1 MNFKLTVKRI
11 LPLAYFLA
19 ASLSHHPF
27 SDWFDKTILFPMGRD
42 IVQSSADILTVL
54 MLMAILVAGVR
65 VVRVHRAQAVEHFG
79 IWLLFLI
86 LMYVSDRFL
95 IINNIERIHFPQYAF
110 LSLILGMSLRNELL
124 IFFTSSFAG
133 FFDEL
138 LQYMMNPNRTNYL
151 DFNDI
156 VFNMLGAGIG
166 IALLIGFR
174 KPLSEE
180 TSKYEKRFRIVLITS
195 FWASVCLAVM
205 ALAFDRF
212 VMIAEQVK
220 PRNVLSV
227 IDGKL
232 SFILSFEKRNHYWV
246 KTDYGKI
253 FHPFSPFEGLSMIAL
268 LSVFTWWW
276 TRWLKRDQREIQKR
290 ALQ

>member
-1 MNFKLTVKRI
+1 
-11 LPLAYFLA
+11 
-19 ASLSHHPF
+19 
-27 SDWFDKTILFPMGRD
+27 
-42 IVQSSADILTVL
+42 
-54 MLMAILVAGVR
+54 
-65 VVRVHRAQAVEHFG
+65 
-79 IWLLFLI
+79 
-86 LMYVSDRFL
+86 
-95 IINNIERIHFPQYAF
+95 
-110 LSLILGMSLRNELL
+110 MSLRNELL

-151 DFNDI
+151 DFND
-156 VFNMLGAGIG
+156 VVLNMLGAGIG
-166 IALLIGFR
+166 VALLIGFR

-195 FWASVCLAVM
+195 FLASICFAVM

-212 VMIAEQVK
+212 VMIADQVK

-246 KTDYGKI
+246 TTYFGKV